1 MIVRSTIAR
10 FLAYVHRD
18 DEDGQGLAEYAL
30 ILALIAVV
38 AIVALLF
45 MGGQVSDKLS
55 TIGSTLKSVGG

>member
-55 TIGSTLKSVGG
+55 VIGSTLKSVGG